1 MARKLLRVFVA
12 VLAGVAAG
20 GMQEGH
26 GRMSGQ
32 ISTATASAAP
42 FVAQDDGGVWR
53 EFQDPSL
60 PLIDTEAVPA
70 CSVCRSE
77 QSVPFAS
84 GFDYELK
91 TCRNKWQFVKC
102 GCCGHVWLNPR
113 PAISALPI
121 IYPRSYY
128 AYTYDSEVNGIARKA
143 KAILDHRKLQGII
156 GSVMG
161 RVESFVDVG
170 CGDGRFLKAME
181 TRGLDKSQI
190 YGLEL
195 DAAVVEKL
203 QTQGYR
209 AFCKRVEDCTEIPEN
224 SADLVTMFHVIEH
237 VDRPELVIRQIARWL
252 KKGGVLALE
261 TPNLDSFDARL
272 FGRTFWGGYHI
283 PRHWHLFYP
292 QTLARLLSDNG
303 LTPIGTQFQT
313 GHSFWMYSFHH
324 ALRYAK
330 NWPGLARVFNPFKSV
345 LPLALFTAFD
355 KARGVVG
362 QKTSA
367 MLMLARKN

>member
-1 MARKLLRVFVA
+1 LRVSVA
-12 VLAGVAAG
+12 ILAGVAVG
-20 GMQEGH
+20 GVQK
-26 GRMSGQ
+26 GRGDMSSQ
-32 ISTATASAAP
+32 VSTAASTPPAVPIEIRKDPAI
-42 FVAQDDGGVWR
+42 WR
-53 EFQDPSL
+53 EFQDVSL
-60 PLIDTEAVPA
+60 PLIDTEVV
-70 CSVCRSE
+70 SVCCVCRNE

-102 GCCGHVWLNPR
+102 GNCGHVWLNPR

-143 KAILDHRKLQGII
+143 KAILDRRKLQGII
-156 GSVMG
+156 SSVPG

-181 TRGLDKSQI
+181 SHGLNKREI

-195 DAAVVEKL
+195 DTAVVDKL
-203 QTQGYR
+203 QRQGYR

-261 TPNLDSFDARL
+261 TPNLDSFDARV

-303 LTPIGTQFQT
+303 LTPMGTQFQT
-313 GHSFWMYSFHH
+313 GHSFWMYSLHH

-330 NWPGLARVFNPFKSV
+330 NWPGLARAFNPFKSV
-345 LPLALFTAFD
+345 IPLALFTAFD
-355 KARGVVG
+355 KARAFVG